1 MPIDLSGDERVR
13 AFAFEGG
20 GVGCLLLHGFT
31 GTPSEMRPLGERLA
45 ERGYTVCAPLLP
57 GHGTRVEDLAPTT
70 WKDWYATTLASWEE
84 LGAKTSVRV
93 IAGLSMGAL
102 LALHLAHARPH
113 EVCAVAALAP
123 ALELASQRSAE
134 IALWARWLP
143 PLPRRL
149 AIVPKR
155 SAKLPGV
162 GRSTPAYDEIPLRS
176 LASMIA
182 LQRRVRSE
190 LPEITTPTL
199 IIEGGLDHTVSQKAG
214 RAIESA
220 LGSPIKSRI
229 RFPLSA
235 HILTE
240 DVEANAV
247 IAAIESFFAA
257 ILAGR

>member
-1 MPIDLSGDERVR
+1 MVDLSGDERVR

-20 GVGCLLLHGFT
+20 TIGCLLLHGFT
-31 GTPSEMRPLGERLA
+31 GTPCEMRPLGQRLA

-70 WKDWYATTLASWEE
+70 WKDWYATALASWEE
-84 LGAKTSVRV
+84 LTAKTSVRV
-93 IAGLSMGAL
+93 VAGLSMGAL
-102 LALHLAHARPH
+102 LALHLAHARPA

-123 ALELASQRSAE
+123 ALQLASQRSAE
-134 IALWARWLP
+134 IALWLRW
-143 PLPRRL
+143 LPRRL

-155 SAKLPGV
+155 NSKLPGI

-176 LASMIA
+176 LASMIV

-190 LPEITTPTL
+190 LPEITAPTL
-199 IIEGGLDHTVSQKAG
+199 IVEGGRDDTVSQDAG
-214 RAIESA
+214 AAIESA

-229 RFPLSA
+229 RFPMSG

-247 IAAIESFFAA
+247 ITAIESFFEAV
-257 ILAGR
+257 LAGR